1 MSRGLGDVYKRQVNR
16 LIKKF
21 KVEFNNMET
30 DPRDVWGMEIPV
42 HVPTTYIIKNNEIIE
57 TLITPQTYESLI
69 EATRI

>member
-1 MSRGLGDVYKRQVNR
+1 
-16 LIKKF
+16 
-21 KVEFNNMET
+21 MET

-69 EATRI
+69 EATTI